1 MSIQARDRG
10 DTRPVPSS
18 PRALVE
24 TPIEPGD
31 VAVSLDT
38 DAFFLVVDRPD
49 RPAGEY
55 PLDGLDTTVA
65 SWYDVDESA
74 DVLEVV
80 ELADLEAKPDR
91 FDTTADVLEAIA
103 SGRVLRRAVP
113 EPWVVVALEEFL
125 EERRRGTWD
134 GLAEYVRRVR

>member
-10 DTRPVPSS
+10 DTRPSPSS

-24 TPIEPGD
+24 TRIEPGD
-31 VAVSLDT
+31 VAASLDT
-38 DAFFLVVDRPD
+38 DAFYFVVDRPE

-55 PLDGLDTTVA
+55 VFSGLDTTLA
-65 SWYDVDESA
+65 SWYGVDEDA
-74 DVLEVV
+74 GVLEVV

-91 FDTTADVLEAIA
+91 FGGVDDVLAAIA

-125 EERRRGTWD
+125 AERAAGTWE
-134 GLAEYVRRVR
+134 GVVEYVRRGR